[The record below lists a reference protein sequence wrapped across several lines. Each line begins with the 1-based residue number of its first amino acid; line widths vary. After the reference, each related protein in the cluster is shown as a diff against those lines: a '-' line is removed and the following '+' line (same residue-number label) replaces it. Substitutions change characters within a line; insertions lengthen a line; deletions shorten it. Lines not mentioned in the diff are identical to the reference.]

1 MSFEDENTCFWKKEA
16 LADYINSS
24 EFEYNNPDKDN
35 ILLENDN
42 YSITIDNTSEISSTP
57 IIITNDI
64 HEFLFD
70 YEAFQNAKEKASLN
84 EYNKD
89 DII

>member
-35 ILLENDN
+35 ILLENDK
-42 YSITIDNTSEISSTP
+42 YSDNTSEILLTS
-57 IIITNDI
+57 IITINS
-64 HEFLFD
+64 
-70 YEAFQNAKEKASLN
+70 NS
-84 EYNKD
+84 
-89 DII
+89 